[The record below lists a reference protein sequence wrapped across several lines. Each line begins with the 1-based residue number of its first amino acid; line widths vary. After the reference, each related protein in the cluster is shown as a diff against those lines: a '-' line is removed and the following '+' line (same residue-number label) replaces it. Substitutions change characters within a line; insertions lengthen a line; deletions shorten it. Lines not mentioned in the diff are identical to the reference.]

1 MEMRKTPERQA
12 TGWNAERSAI
22 LLTCLMAV
30 AAPWDAGAPAA
41 EAIRARDLS
50 MQRGAA
56 DLIRLSLKTT
66 GPVPSSRCEIRRE
79 NGLERLVLE
88 LPGVESGL
96 KPTYEFAELMTGS
109 IRVTTI
115 STGADPGLRVEI
127 PVQGLSLRG
136 WQTSREGIEVSLSRS
151 PAPGASVPAP
161 PAEAVAGGYR
171 LGPGDR
177 VEMAVYGHDDM
188 KQTLQVLSDGS
199 IVLPLAGVIPVSGK
213 TLEEV
218 RQDLEKR
225 LKDYLVDPQVS
236 LDIKEYQSQPV
247 NVVGEVE
254 KPGQYFLKGPT
265 TLVDIIALA
274 GWMSKEAGSDVIIT
288 RHESVAGK
296 AGAIRQIVI
305 KKENL
310 LGGGIE
316 YNPTIQ
322 AGDVVTVGP
331 RQYFYIRGEVTKPG
345 QLVLEDHPTVMKAIS
360 LALGFTPYARKG
372 GIHILRTV
380 NGVQTRVDVDLKAIE
395 ERKQQDI
402 PLLPDDVLVVPRRRI

>member
-1 MEMRKTPERQA
+1 
-12 TGWNAERSAI
+12 
-22 LLTCLMAV
+22 V
-30 AAPWDAGAPAA
+30 
-41 EAIRARDLS
+41 RASDLS
-50 MQRGAA
+50 VQRGAA

-79 NGLERLVLE
+79 NGMERLILE
-88 LPGVESGL
+88 LAGVESGL
-96 KPTYEFAELMTGS
+96 KATYEFGGLMTGPV
-109 IRVTTI
+109 RVTTV

-127 PVQGLSLRG
+127 PVQGMSLRG
-136 WQTSREGIEVSLSRS
+136 WEANREGIQVSLSRS
-151 PAPGASVPAP
+151 PGASAPAP
-161 PAEAVAGGYR
+161 PGGAAVGAYR

-177 VEMAVYGHDDM
+177 IEMAIYGHDDM

-218 RQDLEKR
+218 RQDLGQR

-254 KPGQYFLKGPT
+254 KPGKYFLTGPT

-288 RHESVAGK
+288 RHENNPGK
-296 AGAIRQIVI
+296 AGAVRQIVI

-310 LGGGIE
+310 LGGGVE
-316 YNPTIQ
+316 YNPPIQ

-331 RQYFYIRGEVTKPG
+331 RQYFYIRGEVAKPG

-380 NGVQTRVDVDLKAIE
+380 KGVQTRVDVDLKAIE

-402 PLLPDDVLVVPRRRI
+402 PLLPDDVIVVPRRRI

>member
-1 MEMRKTPERQA
+1 MEMRKRLEKQVTTWKA
-12 TGWNAERSAI
+12 DKSAI
-22 LLTCLMAV
+22 VLTCVLAV
-30 AAPWDAGAPAA
+30 SPLWDASVPAA

-50 MQRGAA
+50 IQRGAA
-56 DLIRLSLKTT
+56 DVIRLSLKTT
-66 GPVPSSRCEIRRE
+66 GPVPNSRCEIRRE
-79 NGLERLVLE
+79 DGQERLILE

-96 KPTYEFAELMTGS
+96 KPSYEFAGLVTGS
-109 IRVTTI
+109 VRVTTV

-127 PVQGLSLRG
+127 PVQGMALRG
-136 WQTSREGIEVSLSRS
+136 WETNREGIEVSLSRS
-151 PAPGASVPAP
+151 PIASAPAVPGGRAPGA
-161 PAEAVAGGYR
+161 YR

-177 VEMAVYGHDDM
+177 IDMAVYGHDDM

-213 TLEEV
+213 ALEEV
-218 RQDLEKR
+218 RQDLERR

-236 LDIKEYQSQPV
+236 LDIKDYQSQPV

-254 KPGQYFLKGPT
+254 NPGMYFLKGPT

-288 RHESVAGK
+288 RHETDPGK
-296 AGAIRQIVI
+296 ADGVRQIVI

-316 YNPTIQ
+316 YNPPIQ

-331 RQYFYIRGEVTKPG
+331 RQYFYIRGEVSKPG

-380 NGVQTRVDVDLKAIE
+380 KGVQSRVDVNLKAIE
-395 ERKQQDI
+395 EQKQQDI
-402 PLLPDDVLVVPRRRI
+402 PLLPDDVIVVPRRRI